1 MRPCL
6 LIFACFLSGAL
17 SIVRADIVIARLEM
31 SGTAPI
37 TSAGYVASSS
47 SIQLELGFEPQ
58 RPTELKVIDNTG
70 REFIEGAFAN
80 LPEGAAV
87 TLVHGDASHRFVA
100 WYHGGDGNDL
110 VLIPKRTGLA
120 GWGTN
125 THGQIGD
132 GARANYFSSG
142 AVDQSGALA
151 GKTLVQVVRGLAH
164 TLALDSDGVV
174 YSWGGNAEGQLGDG
188 SARLSLVPLRVGGGF
203 SHALSGRFVVALSAG
218 AFHSLALC
226 ADGSVVAWGRNTE
239 GQLGDGSN
247 AAQALPVLINGPS
260 ASHALA
266 GKQVVAL
273 SAGHDHSL
281 ALCADGSVAAWGGGS
296 HHQLGDGFNS
306 PSALPVAVSRSE
318 GLSALAG
325 KEVKAISAGGFF
337 SLALCTDG
345 TLVSWGKNQDGQLGD
360 GSNEPRSHPVAVDA
374 GASSALA
381 GKTAVALSAGYDHA
395 LVLCADGTLA
405 AWGRNA
411 SGELGDNSTTPRNTP
426 VAVLR
431 DGYESL
437 PDQAIVA
444 IAAGRDFSTALTT
457 YGSTLEWGVETWAD
471 SVNERLKRR
480 VPVESPPWRESD
492 RGLGRTAGSLAAGGM
507 ASHSIVR
514 YFGPGGLGELGFRP
528 VDFNFPPGSFDGSVS
543 GTIRAFELSCYGDTL
558 PLQKLAIELTGESP
572 SAFKL
577 LDSLPASLSNGES
590 VVFRVAMVGPAEGW
604 HYANLRVTNGE
615 VSSHDI
621 PLSGYIFP
629 YIEFFRS
636 PSAPP
641 WTLGNPRFS
650 ASTFYR
656 YIPHWRLPGLD
667 VVAVNNVGNGFIEP
681 FPDIANGATV
691 YLSDEEGADHPFTAW
706 YHGGNGDDLVL
717 LQPFRSLM
725 GWGANDSGQLGN
737 GSTANPSEAVAVD
750 QSHALRRKTIVQ
762 IVQGFAHSLALSSEG
777 KVYAWGSNDKGQ
789 LGLGSSSGMAS
800 LPTPVSTTPGSSAL
814 AGKFVVR
821 IAAGRSHSLAYCSDG
836 TLAAWGDNASGELGD
851 GGTVLRRAPVAV
863 DTGRGALAGRSVTMI
878 AAGTAVSFALC
889 ADGAVVAW
897 GSNEN
902 GRLGNGTDLPE
913 TAPVLVARGGG
924 ASALFG
930 RTPIEISAGG
940 SHALALCSDSTIV
953 AWGGNAAGQLGDGT
967 TQRRLAPVEVQGA
980 ASREMREILLDGATI
995 TKISAGG
1002 DHSLA
1007 LLSNGSV
1014 LSWGG
1019 NEHTQLGGGAD
1030 TLRPLPAVALYEAW
1044 EGPVTDVSA
1053 GLGWSTVL
1061 FSNGTTRSW
1070 GTMALGSDPGPA
1082 VALSS
1087 GAGAHGFVV
1096 YSLASPPPTPFELWQ
1111 QTEFGSGAGTDGI
1124 AAPLAD
1130 PDKDGL
1136 VNLLEYAF
1144 RSDPHTADADAGV
1157 ASTPLQVRPDPTSAC
1172 VLSFPYRASASDL
1185 SYRVLRSADL
1195 SDWQEIYRADLSA
1208 GTTWQGTGIVG
1219 EKNEATE
1226 TITIRDP
1233 ATGARLFWRIAVDAV
1248 P

>member
-6 LIFACFLSGAL
+6 LIFAYFLCGAL
-17 SIVRADIVIARLEM
+17 SIARADIVTARLEM
-31 SGTAPI
+31 SGTAPLN
-37 TSAGYVASSS
+37 SAGYVASGN

-70 REFIEGAFAN
+70 REFIEGTFAN
-80 LPEGAAV
+80 LPQGAAV

-132 GARANYFSSG
+132 GARANYFSAG

-151 GKTLVQVVRGLAH
+151 GKTLVQVARGLDH

-174 YSWGGNAEGQLGDG
+174 YSWGGNSEGQLGDG
-188 SARLSLVPLRVGGGF
+188 STRSSFVPLRVGGGF
-203 SHALSGRFVVALSAG
+203 SHALSDRFVVALSAG

-226 ADGSVVAWGRNTE
+226 ADGSVVAWGRNID
-239 GQLGDGSN
+239 GQLGDGTN
-247 AAQALPVLINGPS
+247 TLRALPVLINGPS

-273 SAGHDHSL
+273 SAGQDHSL

-296 HHQLGDGFNS
+296 HHQLGDGANNPS
-306 PSALPVAVSRSE
+306 PVPVAVSRDE

-325 KEVKAISAGGFF
+325 KEVKAVSAGGFF

-345 TLVSWGKNQDGQLGD
+345 TVASWGKNQDGQLGD
-360 GSNEPRSHPVAVDA
+360 GSSQPRSHPVAVDV
-374 GASSALA
+374 GAPSALA
-381 GKTAVALSAGYDHA
+381 GRTVVAVSAGYAHA
-395 LVLCADGTLA
+395 LALCADGTLA

-411 SGELGDNSTTPRNTP
+411 SGELGDNSTTLRNTP
-426 VAVLR
+426 VGVLR
-431 DGYESL
+431 DRYDGF
-437 PDQAIVA
+437 PDQTIMA
-444 IAAGRDFSTALTT
+444 IAAGWDFSTALTT
-457 YGSTLEWGVETWAD
+457 DGATIEWGVETWAD
-471 SVNERLKRR
+471 AEGDRPKRLA
-480 VPVESPPWRESD
+480 PVAAPPWNDPSRF
-492 RGLGRTAGSLAAGGM
+492 LGHTAGSLAAGGM
-507 ASHSIVR
+507 ARHSIVR
-514 YFGPGGLGELGFRP
+514 YFGPGGLGGLGLGP
-528 VDFNFPPGSFDGSVS
+528 VFLPVFSDAFVS
-543 GTIRAFELSCYGDTL
+543 GTIHVFELGYYGDTL
-558 PLQKLAIELTGESP
+558 PLLKPIIELTGESP
-572 SAFKL
+572 SAFQV
-577 LDSLPASLSNGES
+577 LDTLPASLSSGER
-590 VVFRVAMVGPAEGW
+590 VTFRVAMVGPAEGR
-604 HYANLRVTNGE
+604 HHANLRVTNGE
-615 VSSHDI
+615 VSSRDI
-621 PLSGYIFP
+621 PLSGYIVP

-636 PSAPP
+636 PHAPP
-641 WTLGNPRFS
+641 LSLGNPRFG

-656 YIPHWRLPGLD
+656 HIPYWRLPGLD
-667 VVAVNNVGNGFIEP
+667 AMGVNNIGNGFIEP

-706 YHGGNGDDLVL
+706 YHGGDGNDLVL

-725 GWGANDSGQLGN
+725 GWGANESGQLG
-737 GSTANPSEAVAVD
+737 SSSISNPSEAVAVD

-777 KVYAWGSNDKGQ
+777 KIYAWGSNDKGQ
-789 LGLGSSSGMAS
+789 LGIDSSSGMAS
-800 LPTPVSTTPGSSAL
+800 LPTPVSTSPGSSAL

-851 GGTVLRRAPVAV
+851 GSTVLRRAPVAV
-863 DTGRGALAGRSVTMI
+863 DTGRGALAGRSVTKI

-924 ASALFG
+924 ASALSR

-940 SHALALCSDSTIV
+940 SHALVLCSDSTIV

-980 ASREMREILLDGATI
+980 ASWEMREILLNGATI

-1007 LLSNGSV
+1007 LLSDGSV

-1019 NEHTQLGGGAD
+1019 NEHTQLGGGTD
-1030 TLRPLPAVALYEAW
+1030 TLRPLPAVALYEVW

-1061 FSNGTTRSW
+1061 FSNGTARSW
-1070 GTMALGSDPGPA
+1070 GTMALGSAPGPA
-1082 VALSS
+1082 IALSS
-1087 GAGAHGFVV
+1087 GVGAHGFVA
-1096 YSLASPPPTPFELWQ
+1096 YSLTAFPPTPFELWQ
-1111 QTEFGSGAGTDGI
+1111 QAEFGSGAGTDGY
-1124 AAPLAD
+1124 AAPLVD
-1130 PDKDGL
+1130 PDQDGL

-1144 RSDPHTADADAGV
+1144 RSDPNTADTDAGV
-1157 ASTPLQVRPDPTSAC
+1157 TSMPLQVRPDLTSAY
-1172 VLSFPYRASASDL
+1172 VLTFPYRASASDL
-1185 SYRVLRSADL
+1185 SYRVLRSTDL
-1195 SDWQEIYRADLSA
+1195 GDWQEIYRTDLST

-1219 EKNEATE
+1219 EKNEVTE
-1226 TITIRDP
+1226 TIAIRDS